1 MLEHKHLPNFE
12 QALLPHPMAAYNL
25 GHWLTRDKRDAAD
38 DKSSDSTANRG
49 RRNKSRVKRSDF
61 RPTVVTKLRLNSLV
75 LALLIPIAAQ
85 ASGETNDPVGESAFE
100 VTAQVRLSH
109 ANEGLKNDSEVVV
122 WLVPMYTVRK
132 ARLNAELP
140 HYRITQHNKMFE
152 PHLLVVPAGSTV
164 EFPNYDPWFH
174 NVFSV
179 SGSKRFDLG
188 LYGAGVQKAVRF
200 DRAGVS
206 YLFCDI
212 HPEMMAVVLTVD
224 STYFGVSDNSG
235 HISIGNVPPGKY
247 LLHVWHARA
256 TRQTLEVLQ
265 RALVV
270 GDDDLSLPTISIT
283 LANRIPTTGK
293 N

>member
-1 MLEHKHLPNFE
+1 MLKHNHLSNCEYTP
-12 QALLPHPMAAYNL
+12 LPHVDAAYNL
-25 GHWLTRDKRDAAD
+25 ARVTRL
-38 DKSSDSTANRG
+38 G
-49 RRNKSRVKRSDF
+49 
-61 RPTVVTKLRLNSLV
+61 LNSLV
-75 LALLIPIAAQ
+75 LALLIPMACAAI
-85 ASGETNDPVGESAFE
+85 GETNDPVGESAYE
-100 VTAQVRLSH
+100 VTAQVRLFD
-109 ANEGLKNDSEVVV
+109 ANSGEALKDSSEAVV
-122 WLVPMYTVRK
+122 WLVPLYTVRK

-140 HYRITQHNKMFE
+140 HRRVTQHNKMFE
-152 PHLLVVPAGSTV
+152 PHLLVVPAGTTV
-164 EFPNYDPWFH
+164 EFPNYDPWLH

-179 SGSKRFDLG
+179 SRSRRFDLG

-206 YLFCDI
+206 YLFCNI

-235 HISIGNVPPGKY
+235 YISIGNVPPGKY

-256 TRQTLEVLQ
+256 MRQTLEALQ

-270 GDDDLSLPTISIT
+270 RDGNFSEPMIAIT

>member
-1 MLEHKHLPNFE
+1 MLKHDHLSNCE
-12 QALLPHPMAAYNL
+12 CTRLPHLDAAYNL
-25 GHWLTRDKRDAAD
+25 ARVTRL
-38 DKSSDSTANRG
+38 G
-49 RRNKSRVKRSDF
+49 
-61 RPTVVTKLRLNSLV
+61 LNSLV
-75 LALLIPIAAQ
+75 LALLIPIGAHAI
-85 ASGETNDPVGESAFE
+85 GETNDPLNESAYE
-100 VTAQVRLSH
+100 VTAQVRLFDAKSGE
-109 ANEGLKNDSEVVV
+109 ALKDSSEVVV
-122 WLVPMYTVRK
+122 SLVPLYTVRK

-140 HYRITQHNKMFE
+140 HYQVTQHNKMFE
-152 PHLLVVPAGSTV
+152 PHLLVVPAGTTV

-179 SGSKRFDLG
+179 SRSRRFDLG
-188 LYGAGVQKAVRF
+188 LYGAGVKKAVRF

-206 YLFCDI
+206 YLFCNI

-247 LLHVWHARA
+247 LLQVWHARA
-256 TRQTLEVLQ
+256 RRQTLEALQ

-270 GDDDLSLPTISIT
+270 GHDDLRLPMISIT